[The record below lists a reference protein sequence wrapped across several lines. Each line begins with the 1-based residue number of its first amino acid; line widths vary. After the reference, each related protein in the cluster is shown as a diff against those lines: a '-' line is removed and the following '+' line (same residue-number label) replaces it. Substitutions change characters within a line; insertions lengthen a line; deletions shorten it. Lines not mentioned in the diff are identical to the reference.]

1 MDLFDIKGKNAA
13 ILGGGGILGTSMAD
27 GLASAGANVAICD
40 LKKNGGEYRCRAG
53 KYNVKARGYGMNAM
67 EYESLKKPAPP

>member
-40 LKKNGGEYRCRAG
+40 LKEETAVNIAARA
-53 KYNVKARGYGMNAM
+53 
-67 EYESLKKPAPP
+67 